1 MTTEVDEFL
10 EHYGVPG
17 MKWGKRKAT
26 STVAESLGLSKGATP
41 RDKQGNIKKPSYA
54 RELVL
59 GTYSNSKKRYTDPKA
74 LATRTRAGKLAGA
87 AVIMNVGSTGLTLLA
102 TNSKNP
108 SVAAGAAITGKL
120 LGRAGGVVGLGA
132 AVTGITAVR
141 QERVARA
148 GS

>member
-1 MTTEVDEFL
+1 MTDQVDTFL

-54 RELVL
+54 RELL
-59 GTYSNSKKRYTDPKA
+59 IGTYSNSKKRYTDPKA
-74 LATRTRAGKLAGA
+74 LATRTRAGKLAGTSLLLS
-87 AVIMNVGSTGLTLLA
+87 VGSMGLSA
-102 TNSKNP
+102 IASGSKNP
-108 SVAAGAAITGKL
+108 SVSAGAAMAGNL

-132 AVTGITAVR
+132 AVSGVVAVR